1 MKNFTYKIIIVSLS
15 ILLTNCSSSFF
26 TLNPDEESSLEL
38 GRKVIEK
45 ETAEAYSSIVFEE
58 QTKGKY
64 TFQLFVYNKDEEK
77 IIVDPKNIYFKIYD
91 KNRNPIREKKY
102 YAYDPEE
109 KIREI
114 NSDISYREDEHSVNS
129 GLNLLFSLFDT
140 AIDLSDDEDN
150 NLGEVLENVAI
161 YSSNQINENIS
172 YDEDMDYLESQKYFW
187 KNKVLRITELDKDE
201 EIDGMFFTP
210 ILTEAKY
217 IKLFI
222 PLGKTIHTYKF
233 KQTLE

>member
-1 MKNFTYKIIIVSLS
+1 MANIRSNIMVCGGTGCVASRSDEIIANLKEEVKKAGYENEIEVVKTGCFGFCGQGPIVKFHPDNVFYVGVQPEDAKELVEEHVVKGLVVER
-15 ILLTNCSSSFF
+15 LLFNEPTS
-26 TLNPDEESSLEL
+26 
-38 GRKVIEK
+38 
-45 ETAEAYSSIVFEE
+45 
-58 QTKGKY
+58 
-64 TFQLFVYNKDEEK
+64 
-77 IIVDPKNIYFKIYD
+77 
-91 KNRNPIREKKY
+91 
-102 YAYDPEE
+102 EE